1 MCWNKAGGTAP
12 FFFPH
17 LFLEAWPFPTSLKF
31 IETFFCV
38 RTAGEQLWLSTCRT
52 RALLSL
58 WPWKHFNMHSLSDGI
73 NSRILGRST
82 WPPSHQESPDES
94 SKPHKN
100 VHWNWLSKGRVINSI
115 QPWSDSDSFPEFQL
129 EKPTMGSSA
138 NHAEKSKRLMPVGFG
153 DWRENS
159 ARQEHLF
166 FVVLKREF
174 VHSEKWVLGKAT
186 HSREKGRFMLA
197 SQRLRTAPVSQAY
210 RVPWR
215 NRIYMKG
222 RRRPVP
228 FFAWNNPNFIPYVQN

>member
-1 MCWNKAGGTAP
+1 MA
-12 FFFPH
+12 
-17 LFLEAWPFPTSLKF
+17 
-31 IETFFCV
+31 
-38 RTAGEQLWLSTCRT
+38 
-52 RALLSL
+52 
-58 WPWKHFNMHSLSDGI
+58 I
-73 NSRILGRST
+73 NSRILDRST
-82 WPPSHQESPDES
+82 WPLRHQESPDES
-94 SKPHKN
+94 STPHN
-100 VHWNWLSKGRVINSI
+100 NATEIGLAEESHQHI

-138 NHAEKSKRLMPVGFG
+138 NHAEKSKRLTPVGFG

-174 VHSEKWVLGKAT
+174 VHSEKWVLGEAT

-197 SQRLRTAPVSQAY
+197 SQRLRTAPLSQAY

-222 RRRPVP
+222 RRPAP
-228 FFAWNNPNFIPYVQN
+228 FFFCLK